1 MGVGIENVG
10 KVNSPGKAAGGRGN
24 VKVNMNEPIV
34 HSIVATGMN
43 PG

>member
-1 MGVGIENVG
+1 MGVGIEDVG
-10 KVNSPGKAAGGRGN
+10 KVNCPGKAAGGRGN